1 VQGAFVL
8 SNSNITNIS
17 EIKSSTSTTLI
28 WQGNN
33 TSAGYQQ
40 NNLNIQP
47 YTGSL
52 GVHISNQDG
61 STILYA
67 KSSTTDSAVG
77 VGTTNPLA
85 KFHVT
90 GSRTAASALAQ
101 GVFFNNTLVA
111 AANNDVLVGLDIN
124 PTFTNGAFTGVTNTA
139 LRVTGNVSISGAL
152 IMSSAG
158 DISAKIIKSVNASN
172 TYINLNGTT
181 DLQFNVHS
189 SATNG
194 FRYSV
199 TGGNEIMRLFASGNL
214 VLQNGGTFTDAG
226 YKLDVNGTARVQGAF
241 TATLANVSTANVV
254 YYNSSTGLM
263 TYATAPIG
271 AQFVIDYDYNIVGL
285 KNGSN
290 VLFTTSA
297 TFIVNT
303 TRVFLNGQRLTRGA
317 GYDYIETGTNQI
329 TFTNPPVSTDL
340 IIIEY
345 QI

>member
-1 VQGAFVL
+1 VAGRY
-8 SNSNITNIS
+8 IS
-17 EIKSSTSTTLI
+17 FT
-28 WQGNN
+28 QRP
-33 TSAGYQQ
+33 GYADYGR
-40 NNLNIQP
+40 IQ
-47 YTGSL
+47 
-52 GVHISNQDG
+52 
-61 STILYA
+61 
-67 KSSTTDSAVG
+67 
-77 VGTTNPLA
+77 
-85 KFHVT
+85 
-90 GSRTAASALAQ
+90 
-101 GVFFNNTLVA
+101 
-111 AANNDVLVGLDIN
+111 
-124 PTFTNGAFTGVTNTA
+124 FT
-139 LRVTGNVSISGAL
+139 
-152 IMSSAG
+152 
-158 DISAKIIKSVNASN
+158 
-172 TYINLNGTT
+172 
-181 DLQFNVHS
+181 
-189 SATNG
+189 
-194 FRYSV
+194 SV
-199 TGGNEIMRLFASGNL
+199 TGGDIYSSGNINLIPSDTNKSLSLGNGL
-214 VLQNGGTFTDAG
+214 VSKITTPGSTKYDNYGNQTPSTLAGSSNQPVLFTSAIPDGGIDGFIFENTSSGSRNLFKVIQNNTTLLTLNPNGNLLIGTTTDAG